1 MNYEGNINDDKRCHY
16 QKKSVYKREYYL
28 KKKIELFQEKYGFIF
43 SENDLKMIEV
53 FYQLNDKKIIRKIK
67 EKFNKKT
74 K

>member
-1 MNYEGNINDDKRCHY
+1 MISFS
-16 QKKSVYKREYYL
+16 QKD
-28 KKKIELFQEKYGFIF
+28 
-43 SENDLKMIEV
+43 DLKMIEV